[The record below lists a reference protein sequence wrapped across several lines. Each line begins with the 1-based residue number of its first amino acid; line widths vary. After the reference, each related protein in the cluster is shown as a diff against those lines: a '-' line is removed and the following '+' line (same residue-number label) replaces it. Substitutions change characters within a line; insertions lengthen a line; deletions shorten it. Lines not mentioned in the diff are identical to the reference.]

1 MDKCGG
7 DMVSSYKNAKQA
19 EGYQSTQ
26 MDEQEKAKLA
36 KSFFEQGYNCAQAVL
51 LAFCE
56 ETGFTLEQAAKL
68 ASGLGGGMG
77 RMREVCGAVSAMFL
91 VEGYLNGYADPTAK
105 EQKAALYA
113 RVRTLADAFK
123 QKNGSIICRDL
134 LLETEVTPGY
144 EPEQRTEAYYQR
156 RPCGCYVEDAAR
168 ILAYALNEEEL

>member
-1 MDKCGG
+1 
-7 DMVSSYKNAKQA
+7 
-19 EGYQSTQ
+19 

-36 KSFFEQGYNCAQAVL
+36 KAYFEQGYNCAQAVM

-56 ETGFTLEQAAKL
+56 ETGFTPEQSAKL

-91 VEGYLNGYADPTAK
+91 VEGSLNGYADPSAK
-105 EQKAALYA
+105 EEKAAVYK
-113 RVRTLADAFK
+113 RVLSLADAFK
-123 QKNGSIICRDL
+123 EKNGSIICRDL
-134 LLETEVTPGY
+134 ILETETTPGF

-168 ILAYALNEEEL
+168 ILADALSREE